1 MSTFL
6 DLILRV
12 ILCNLLLKHLLGFPG
27 RVVHLNRDVIG
38 YLDDM
43 LMWLMTWPA
52 GLKLNSFLSKFLGE
66 LFLWMLDAWSLVS
79 EERILYF
86 ALGLASKTICLSLMI
101 KGVRFTARLI
111 SRLIT
116 VFTCHLTFFYFI
128 ASRLYRW
135 QLTVLI
141 SLFHLFRGK
150 RWNVLRCRLDSTTY
164 ALDQLLL
171 GTVLFCIMGFCF
183 PTVAAYY
190 ALFLVCRLAILV
202 IRFPFDAIVRD
213 NFGLN
218 VPSILYGAVSGKF
231 IQRLN
236 V

>member
-1 MSTFL
+1 MITFL

-12 ILCNLLLKHLLGFPG
+12 LLCNFLLKYLLGLPDKL
-27 RVVHLNRDVIG
+27 VHLNKHVIR
-38 YLDDM
+38 YLNDM

-66 LFLWMLDAWSLVS
+66 LFLWMLDTWSFIS
-79 EERILYF
+79 EERILYLV
-86 ALGLASKTICLSLMI
+86 LGLASKVICLSLMV
-101 KGVRFTARLI
+101 KGTRFTARLT
-111 SRLIT
+111 SRMIN
-116 VFTCHLTFFYFI
+116 VFTCHLTFFYLI

-135 QLTVLI
+135 QLAVLI

-190 ALFLVCRLAILV
+190 VLFLVCRLTILV
-202 IRFPFDAIVRD
+202 VRLPFDMIASGRFEISALPALREV
-213 NFGLN
+213 
-218 VPSILYGAVSGKF
+218 VSGRF

-236 V
+236 A